1 MPGAG
6 FGLRGMSRS
15 RRGRGEV
22 LPGRGAWRGTAEWV
36 RDPRR
41 GPETKRELP
50 VCAAAPQRDPQG
62 SLWPPLH
69 RALRPQPWSQWPRPG
84 EATLAGGLSFCAPE
98 NLILGPDLVPADPS
112 PHRLSLARTWS
123 LTFRRGCHGPGAV
136 CTCRRGEGPERGVSV
151 RLSGAE
157 DPRGLGP
164 GRAHGDIVAEG
175 HLVPRREESLARGWG
190 QARRSTRLEWRGDG
204 DERVVMWLGH
214 RRGPSV
220 LPGAVLASPAGRC
233 SHVGSAK
240 L

>member
-1 MPGAG
+1 MTGAG

-69 RALRPQPWSQWPRPG
+69 RALRPQPWSQWLRLG

-112 PHRLSLARTWS
+112 PLSS
-123 LTFRRGCHGPGAV
+123 LLGSYFGASPSEGAV
-136 CTCRRGEGPERGVSV
+136 T
-151 RLSGAE
+151 A
-157 DPRGLGP
+157 LGP
-164 GRAHGDIVAEG
+164 SAYTGGEKGRSGE
-175 HLVPRREESLARGWG
+175 
-190 QARRSTRLEWRGDG
+190 
-204 DERVVMWLGH
+204 
-214 RRGPSV
+214 
-220 LPGAVLASPAGRC
+220 
-233 SHVGSAK
+233 
-240 L
+240 

>member
-22 LPGRGAWRGTAEWV
+22 LPGRRAWRGTAEWV

-69 RALRPQPWSQWPRPG
+69 RALRPQPWSQWLRPG

-112 PHRLSLARTWS
+112 PHRLSLARTLEPHLQKGLSRPWGR
-123 LTFRRGCHGPGAV
+123 LHIQAGRRAGAGSECPAVGGRGSTGAGPGQ
-136 CTCRRGEGPERGVSV
+136 S
-151 RLSGAE
+151 
-157 DPRGLGP
+157 PRG
-164 GRAHGDIVAEG
+164 HC
-175 HLVPRREESLARGWG
+175 
-190 QARRSTRLEWRGDG
+190 
-204 DERVVMWLGH
+204 
-214 RRGPSV
+214 RRGPSC
-220 LPGAVLASPAGRC
+220 AQAGRKPGKGLGTGEAL
-233 SHVGSAK
+233 HAAGVEGQWR
-240 L
+240 

>member
-1 MPGAG
+1 M
-6 FGLRGMSRS
+6 
-15 RRGRGEV
+15 
-22 LPGRGAWRGTAEWV
+22 
-36 RDPRR
+36 
-41 GPETKRELP
+41 
-50 VCAAAPQRDPQG
+50 
-62 SLWPPLH
+62 
-69 RALRPQPWSQWPRPG
+69 
-84 EATLAGGLSFCAPE
+84 
-98 NLILGPDLVPADPS
+98 
-112 PHRLSLARTWS
+112 
-123 LTFRRGCHGPGAV
+123 
-136 CTCRRGEGPERGVSV
+136 SV

-220 LPGAVLASPAGRC
+220 LPAGRG